1 VRQGDL
7 KAVRLGNAPW
17 ELYDLA
23 ADPTEMTDL
32 AGRHPEK
39 LEEFT
44 GLWEVWNEASN
55 ATP

>member
-23 ADPTEMTDL
+23 TDPTEMTDL
-32 AGRHPEK
+32 AGSLPQK
-39 LEEFT
+39 LAELT
-44 GLWEVWNEASN
+44 GLWEAWNEAGN
-55 ATP
+55 AKP